1 LTLKETCKYLSISKS
16 GHSCKLR
23 NEILPREEVEA
34 KCVNTDLAVICAD
47 AYTSLSKGLEAVRQT
62 STDAFLWLV
71 ESAMLFENLGEN
83 DNAIK
88 ATIDAIDLAAEVNR
102 IDKGYEIFR
111 YARSMFENGTR
122 GNDKLLSNPDLK
134 QKLVR
139 SGQHLIAVAR
149 ETAIGSPMAD
159 VQAELKASILSG
171 VSLKKVDEEIE
182 KEGAEQLVISH
193 GRSLYTKKSSEYKEG
208 ADTYLASGMVQ
219 NAVVFACLGALADLM
234 LGQPKEGLHFLSE
247 FTEHSG
253 KKEEFLANPCF
264 QWTKLVFTG
273 LVKRDLDSI
282 EQARTHFLKIQW
294 SFKDDMEFARRI
306 MESIHRRIS
315 Q

>member
-1 LTLKETCKYLSISKS
+1 MK
-16 GHSCKLR
+16 
-23 NEILPREEVEA
+23 
-34 KCVNTDLAVICAD
+34 
-47 AYTSLSKGLEAVRQT
+47 QT
-62 STDAFLWLV
+62 STDAFPWLV

-88 ATIDAIDLAAEVNR
+88 ATIDAIDLAAKVNQ
-102 IDKGYEIFR
+102 INKGYEIFR
-111 YARSMFENGTR
+111 YARSMFENGIR
-122 GNDKLLSNPDLK
+122 ENHQSLSNPDLK
-134 QKLVR
+134 QKLIR
-139 SGQHLIAVAR
+139 SGQNLIAVAR

-171 VSLKKVDEEIE
+171 VSLKKVDEEVE
-182 KEGAEQLVISH
+182 KEEAERLVISH
-193 GRSLYTKKSSEYKEG
+193 GRSLYTKKSNEYKEG

-234 LGQPKEGLHFLSE
+234 LGPPEEGLRFLSE
-247 FTEHSG
+247 FTKHSG

-264 QWTKLVFTG
+264 QWTKLVFAG
-273 LVKRDLDSI
+273 LVKRDLNSI
-282 EQARTHFLKIQW
+282 EQARTRFVKLQW

-306 MESIHRRIS
+306 MESVHRRIS

>member
-1 LTLKETCKYLSISKS
+1 
-16 GHSCKLR
+16 
-23 NEILPREEVEA
+23 
-34 KCVNTDLAVICAD
+34 
-47 AYTSLSKGLEAVRQT
+47 
-62 STDAFLWLV
+62 
-71 ESAMLFENLGEN
+71 
-83 DNAIK
+83 
-88 ATIDAIDLAAEVNR
+88 
-102 IDKGYEIFR
+102 
-111 YARSMFENGTR
+111 
-122 GNDKLLSNPDLK
+122 SNPDLK
-134 QKLVR
+134 QKLIR
-139 SGQHLIAVAR
+139 SGQNLIDVAR
-149 ETAIGSPMAD
+149 ETAMGSPMAD

-171 VSLKKVDEEIE
+171 VSLKKVDEEVE
-182 KEGAEQLVISH
+182 KEDVEQLVISH
-193 GRSLYTKKSSEYKEG
+193 GRSLYTKKSNEYKEG

-234 LGQPKEGLHFLSE
+234 LGPPEEGLRFLSE

-282 EQARTHFLKIQW
+282 EQARTRFLNIQW

-306 MESIHRRIS
+306 MEFVHRRIS

>member
-1 LTLKETCKYLSISKS
+1 
-16 GHSCKLR
+16 
-23 NEILPREEVEA
+23 
-34 KCVNTDLAVICAD
+34 
-47 AYTSLSKGLEAVRQT
+47 
-62 STDAFLWLV
+62 
-71 ESAMLFENLGEN
+71 MLFENIGEN

-88 ATIDAIDLAAEVNR
+88 ATINAIDLAAKVNR
-102 IDKGYEIFR
+102 IEKGYEIFR
-111 YARSMFENGTR
+111 YARLMLENGAR

-134 QKLVR
+134 DKLVR
-139 SGQHLIAVAR
+139 SGQNLMAVAR
-149 ETAIGSPMAD
+149 ETAMGSPIAD

-171 VSLKKVDEEIE
+171 VTLKKVDEEVE

-193 GRSLYTKKSSEYKEG
+193 GRSLYTKKSNEYKEG

-219 NAVVFACLGALADLM
+219 NAIVFACLGALADLM
-234 LGQPKEGLHFLSE
+234 LGPPNEGLSFLSE
-247 FTEHSG
+247 FTENSG

-282 EQARTHFLKIQW
+282 EQARTRFLSIQW

-306 MESIHRRIS
+306 MESVHRRIS